1 MGTKQTLAS
10 INYQSMVLHLS
21 IQGTMKNM
29 PGPLAPPFLRRPSR
43 KITALSYSFTTWS
56 RWLVFLSWNSW
67 RSFRRANI
75 PTFTFTLTQKIKLRG
90 SVARQQSTCGR
101 KQLMNINIIE
111 TGCFFNRSTLKS
123 TEKFSLHY
131 HALVLSNFFWAN
143 QLKRETLFS

>member
-1 MGTKQTLAS
+1 MYVKKVVGSSVSYRSRKEIVIIGWYIAQLFCVFTITPKVDLWSTLSEESCQWEQNKRLPLS
-10 INYQSMVLHLS
+10 IIKSTVLHLS

-56 RWLVFLSWNSW
+56 RWQVSLSWNSW

-75 PTFTFTLTQKIKLRG
+75 PTFTFTLTQKIKLSG

-101 KQLMNINIIE
+101 
-111 TGCFFNRSTLKS
+111 
-123 TEKFSLHY
+123 
-131 HALVLSNFFWAN
+131 
-143 QLKRETLFS
+143 